1 MNPIL
6 NSLNNVGVTQNGA
19 VSYKSTGSACLD
31 LFSKVGSARNMDK
44 TELLTKFYNAGLED
58 MDVATRIMMWVR
70 DARGGAGERE
80 TFRKLATEFETWC
93 QGHPNGR
100 QMVQTLIDKA
110 VELGRW
116 DDIFVLDKNF
126 DLVVQKVGQNLTNE
140 LLLKWL
146 PREKSA
152 KGAIA
157 KRLAEGLGLTPRQY
171 RKVCAGVVTTET
183 LMCAKRWNDINLS
196 HVPSVAAARYQ
207 KAFAAKHP
215 GYSEWKEALENGTA
229 KVNASVAFP
238 HDVYRTFKSGADV
251 NVVDAIWEALP
262 NYIPEG
268 VNILPISDVSG
279 SMSCRASGNMSCM
292 DVSISLGA
300 YLASKNTGPFA
311 GALITFDDNPTF
323 HWMDSKKS
331 ITTNFR
337 DIGQMKWGGSTNF
350 QATFDLILAH
360 AKKVNAKQE
369 DMPQVVLCL
378 SDMQFNA
385 ADGNYSWSTRSRN
398 TTNFEAI
405 TEKYEAAGYKMP
417 TLVFWNLNAGYGDD
431 TPVTQTHKNV
441 ALVSGFSPAV
451 LKAVLAGGETAPVQ
465 IMLDTVMN
473 DRYKIL

>member
-6 NSLNNVGVTQNGA
+6 KSLNNVAETRNGA
-19 VSYKSTGSACLD
+19 ASYKSTGSACLD
-31 LFSKVGSARNMDK
+31 LFSKVGSARNMDNG
-44 TELLTKFYNAGLED
+44 ELINKFYNAGLED
-58 MDVATRIMMWVR
+58 MDVATRIMMWTR
-70 DARGGAGERE
+70 DARGGAGERS
-80 TFRKLATEFETWC
+80 TFRKLAAEFETWC
-93 QGHPNGR
+93 ADHPNGR

-116 DDIFVLDKNF
+116 DDIFVLEKNF
-126 DLVVQKVGQNLTNE
+126 DLVVNKVGQNLTNE

-157 KRLAEGLGLTPRQY
+157 KRLAKGLGLTPRQY

-183 LMCAKRWNDINLS
+183 LMCAKRFNEINLS

-215 GYSEWKEALENGTA
+215 GYAEWKAALESGEA

-238 HDVYRTFKSGADV
+238 HDVYRTFQSGADTK
-251 NVVDAIWEALP
+251 VVDAMWEALP

-279 SMSCRASGNMSCM
+279 SMTCRASGSLSCM
-292 DVSISLGA
+292 DVSVSLGA

-323 HWMDSKKS
+323 HWMDPKKS
-331 ITTNFR
+331 ITKNFQA
-337 DIGQMKWGGSTNF
+337 IAGMKWGGSTNF

-360 AKKVNAKQE
+360 AKKVGAKQE
-369 DMPQVVLCL
+369 DMPAVVLCL

-385 ADGNYSWSTRSRN
+385 ADGSYSWSTRSRN

-405 TEKYEAAGYKMP
+405 AEKYEAAGYKMP
-417 TLVFWNLNAGYGDD
+417 TLVFWNLNAGYGND
-431 TPVTQTHKNV
+431 TPATQEHKNV

-465 IMLDTVMN
+465 IMLDTVML
-473 DRYKIL
+473 DRYKVL

>member
-6 NSLNNVGVTQNGA
+6 QSLNNIGETRNGA

-44 TELLTKFYNAGLED
+44 GELINKFYNAGLED
-58 MDVATRIMMWVR
+58 MDVATRIMMWTR
-70 DARGGAGERE
+70 DARGGAGERS
-80 TFRKLATEFETWC
+80 TFRKLAAEFETWC
-93 QGHPNGR
+93 ADHPNGR

-116 DDIFVLDKNF
+116 DDIFVFEKNF
-126 DLVVQKVGQNLTNE
+126 DLVVNKVGQNLTNE

-157 KRLAEGLGLTPRQY
+157 KRLAKGLGLTPRQY

-183 LMCAKRWNDINLS
+183 LMCAKRWNEINLS
-196 HVPSVAAARYQ
+196 HVPSVAASRYQ
-207 KAFAAKHP
+207 KAFEAKHP
-215 GYSEWKEALENGTA
+215 GYQEWKAALEKGEE
-229 KVNASVAFP
+229 KVNASVSFP
-238 HDVYRTFKSGADV
+238 HDVYRAFQAGTDRKV
-251 NVVDAIWEALP
+251 IDAMWEALP

-279 SMSCRASGNMSCM
+279 SMSCRASGSVSCM
-292 DVSISLGA
+292 DVSVSLGA
-300 YLASKNTGPFA
+300 YLATKNTGPFA
-311 GALITFDDNPTF
+311 GALITFDDNPKF
-323 HWMDSKKS
+323 HWMDAKKG
-331 ITTNFR
+331 IAHNFAAIAR
-337 DIGQMKWGGSTNF
+337 MPWGGSTNF

-360 AKKVNAKQE
+360 AKKVGAKQE
-369 DMPQVVLCL
+369 DMPQFVLCL

-385 ADGNYSWSTRSRN
+385 ADGPYNWSSRSRN

-405 TEKYEAAGYKMP
+405 AEKYEAAGYKMP
-417 TLVFWNLNAGYGDD
+417 TLVFWNLNAGYGND
-431 TPVTQTHKNV
+431 TPATAAHKNV

-451 LKAVLAGGETAPVQ
+451 LKAVLAGGDTAPVQ
-465 IMLDTVMN
+465 IMLDTVMH
-473 DRYKIL
+473 DRYKVL